1 MWFGGK
7 THVIRKSYQLSV
19 LAALLALAIGNA
31 LTLILNDFIA
41 RDRPFISNDLVL
53 LFYQP
58 TDPSFP
64 SNPAVLGFAIAGS
77 IWKSNRTL
85 GTLAFALS
93 AIWGL
98 SRLYAGVC
106 YPSDILAGAAI
117 GVGAAFTAR
126 YVLRIFSPITN
137 RAIRIMES
145 LYLA

>member
-7 THVIRKSYQLSV
+7 THVARRLNQLSV
-19 LAALLALAIGNA
+19 LAALLALALGNV
-31 LTLILNDFIA
+31 LTLILNDFIT
-41 RDRPFISNDLVL
+41 RDRPFVSNDLFL

-77 IWKSNRTL
+77 IWKNNRSL
-85 GTLAFALS
+85 GTVLFAVS
-93 AIWGL
+93 AIWSF
-98 SRLYAGVC
+98 SRIYAGVC

-117 GVGAAFTAR
+117 GVSAAYTAR
-126 YVLRIFSPITN
+126 HVLRIFSPITN
-137 RAIRIMES
+137 RTIRIMES